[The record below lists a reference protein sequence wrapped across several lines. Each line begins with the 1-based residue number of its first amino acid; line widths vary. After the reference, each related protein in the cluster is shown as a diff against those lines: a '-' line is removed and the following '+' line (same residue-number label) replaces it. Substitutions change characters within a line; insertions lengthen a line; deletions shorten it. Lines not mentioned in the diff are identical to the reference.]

1 MIPRSAW
8 YSYVVGAEAVGV
20 LEDRGVGEVG
30 HGRLIIIDLGVA
42 IMDRIMDP
50 IIAHGV
56 TDLDRDGGDMVRIG
70 EDLTGE
76 VRIGEVI
83 YTMSRIRP
91 MALILPT
98 GTDTRIL

>member
-8 YSYVVGAEAVGV
+8 YSYVVGAEAVEV

-42 IMDRIMDP
+42 ITDRIMDP

-56 TDLDRDGGDMVRIG
+56 TDLDPDGGDMVRIG

-91 MALILPT
+91 MALIPHT